1 MSGYIA
7 SAIILLGSILTG
19 FIMLKIWQWAFWCQ
33 PQDSNVEYRAVS
45 LRSYWKYLLPLIMA
59 SGLSLCMVIWIGDV
73 YEIAN
78 QAAVQI
84 LNPEQYIEAVNL
96 AEFE

>member
-1 MSGYIA
+1 M
-7 SAIILLGSILTG
+7 G
-19 FIMLKIWQWAFWCQ
+19 FWQWAFWGQ
-33 PQDSNVEYRAVS
+33 PKDSNVEHRAVS
-45 LRSYWKYLLPLIMA
+45 LRSYWKHLLPLVMA
-59 SGLSLCMVIWIGDV
+59 SGLSICMVIWIGDV

-84 LNPEQYIEAVNL
+84 LNPEQYIKAVNL